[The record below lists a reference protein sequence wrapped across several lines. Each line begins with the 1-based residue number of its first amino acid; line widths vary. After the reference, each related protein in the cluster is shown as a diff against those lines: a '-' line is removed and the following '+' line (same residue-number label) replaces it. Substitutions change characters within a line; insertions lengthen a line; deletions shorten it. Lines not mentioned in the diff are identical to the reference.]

1 MLLCMTRASLAAD
14 QLGVP
19 NEGLPTDL
27 AQLIQAIFS
36 WSINIIG
43 LVIFVQFF
51 RAGFKWFTSRGNS
64 STIGQAT
71 EMMKN
76 AALGAVVLFS
86 AWLILNTINPDLVK
100 NTFTVP
106 ALP

>member
-64 STIGQAT
+64 SSEPLKAGS

-86 AWLILNTINPDLVK
+86 TWLILNTINPD
-100 NTFTVP
+100 
-106 ALP
+106 